1 MNNKPLL
8 TAVAFVAF
16 AFVAGN
22 AQAQEGACAT
32 GGPDAALCF
41 EVTSEEECF
50 LLGFEEG
57 ITCEEL
63 LEDEIGE
70 EWDGAC
76 VFPDPDEE
84 DQCGLVF
91 VSPGELDSED
101 LCTLELDGV
110 YLGDGSTCESVPTL
124 PMPALFILLLLV
136 TGSALIVLR
145 RSALS
150 T

>member
-8 TAVAFVAF
+8 TAVAFAAF

-22 AQAQEGACAT
+22 AQAQEGACVS
-32 GGPDAALCF
+32 GGEEAAVCF
-41 EVTSEEECF
+41 DVTSEEECWLEF
-50 LLGFEEG
+50 YEG
-57 ITCEEL
+57 VTCEEL
-63 LEDEIGE
+63 LENELGE

-84 DQCGLVF
+84 DQCGLVW
-91 VSPGELDSED
+91 VETGELDSED
-101 LCTLELDGV
+101 LCTLEFDGV

-145 RSALS
+145 RS
-150 T
+150 